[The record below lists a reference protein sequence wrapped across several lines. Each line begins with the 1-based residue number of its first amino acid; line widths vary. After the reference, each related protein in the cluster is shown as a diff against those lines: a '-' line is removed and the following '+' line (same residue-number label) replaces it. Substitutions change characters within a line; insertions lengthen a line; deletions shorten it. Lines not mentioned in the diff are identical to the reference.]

1 MMSATATSMPRRWI
15 ERWSKRQ
22 RLASTLSRQEELEI
36 TLPAQ
41 RWWPLSL
48 AGLGL
53 TLLMPVTAPVVG
65 TVGALLTL
73 STAWPLLQESGDALQ
88 ERRFAVAMLSTGVI
102 VGGVMTNHTIVAGLV
117 SSVHHA
123 WQAIYERLALAGM
136 EADEATQEIT
146 IVRCQCVGQT
156 AEGEPILRY
165 LVETNGGYDREGFN
179 TMDEL
184 RQSLL
189 ERLDGT
195 TTPTKS

>member
-1 MMSATATSMPRRWI
+1 MSATTTSMPRRWI
-15 ERWSKRQ
+15 ECWSVRQ

-88 ERRFAVAMLSTGVI
+88 ERRFDVAILSAGAI
-102 VGGVMTNHTIVAGLV
+102 VGGLMTNHVIVAGVV
-117 SSVHHA
+117 SSVHYT
-123 WQAIYERLALAGM
+123 WQAIHERLALAGM
-136 EADEATQEIT
+136 EADDATQEIY
-146 IVRCQCVGQT
+146 IVRCQRVGQT
-156 AEGEPILRY
+156 AEGEPILHY
-165 LVETNGGYDREGFN
+165 LVETNGGNDREGF
-179 TMDEL
+179 TDMDEL
-184 RQSLL
+184 RRSLL